1 MLKKLKNERGVSM
14 ILLIVIIIIMMVIFA
29 VTFSITKD
37 LVDSTKAKKYATVM
51 YLIRGEITAIQ
62 DEADFLSIVPDP
74 DNDIYIGDPL
84 AIEDAT
90 VLNELNRIL
99 KAEVNRTDYD
109 YYYNV
114 NNQSVEGGNGLGIY
128 EQIIDYWYVL
138 DKNDLASVG
147 IDTDFAD
154 DDTKVFIVNYVTGE
168 IIYTPGVAVK
178 AYNPTTD
185 KEEVKRVYTLRTFEN
200 L

>member
-62 DEADFLSIVPDP
+62 DEADFLSIVP

>member
-1 MLKKLKNERGVSM
+1 MLKKLKNEHGVSM

-62 DEADFLSIVPDP
+62 DEADFLSIVPD
-74 DNDIYIGDPL
+74 NDIYIGDPL
-84 AIEDAT
+84 AVEDAT

-154 DDTKVFIVNYVTGE
+154 EDTKVFIVNYVTGE